1 VIVGVGLDLVRV
13 ERIRAARERHGEK
26 FLRRVFTDAEIESC
40 LRREDPDPSLA
51 ARFAAKEAG
60 MKALGTG
67 WAQGVGWRDLE
78 VVAPSNAPPGLALS
92 GKAAERAA
100 SLGAG
105 RVQVSLTHEAGVAA
119 AVVLVETEE
128 RRSG

>member
-1 VIVGVGLDLVRV
+1 MIVGVGLDLVQID
-13 ERIRAARERHGEK
+13 RIRSARERHGAR

-40 LRREDPDPSLA
+40 LRRADPDPSLA

-78 VVAPSNAPPGLALS
+78 VVASSNAPPRMALS

-100 SLGAG
+100 SLGVGAV
-105 RVQVSLTHEAGVAA
+105 RLSLTHEAGVAA
-119 AVVLVETEE
+119 AVVLFEAEE
-128 RRSG
+128 RRSE